1 MATARLPST
10 YYGQTEAEEYA
21 TDPAVEG
28 QARIA
33 DLLESSIALATD
45 VLLLPA
51 GSVPPEIR
59 ASANRVR
66 ALARDLIT
74 FRESL
79 GCT

>member
-33 DLLESSIALATD
+33 DLLESSIALATE

-51 GSVPPEIR
+51 VPPEIR